1 MNRSS
6 HFANLAG
13 LVYEEFDAKLTA
25 KLKKV
30 GYTKVQFISKDGA
43 QVVVLTN
50 KDEQVLAFRGT
61 EPKEFN
67 DIKADLK
74 AWKSKSR
81 TEGRVHDGFYDEV
94 NKVWKDIKEKLS
106 TTKPLYICGHSLGG
120 AMATIAAS
128 RLQNKCKELYTF
140 GSPRVGN
147 KKWVES
153 VNVKHYRWRNNNDLV
168 TKVPLWIMGFRHHG
182 DMMYINHYGNLR
194 NGLSK
199 WQLFKDWAR
208 GHWAAIK
215 NFELFDG
222 LRDHGMANYVKN
234 TAKINK

>member
-1 MNRSS
+1 M
-6 HFANLAG
+6 
-13 LVYEEFDAKLTA
+13 
-25 KLKKV
+25 
-30 GYTKVQFISKDGA
+30 
-43 QVVVLTN
+43 
-50 KDEQVLAFRGT
+50 LAFRGT

-74 AWKSKSR
+74 AWKSKSK
-81 TEGRVHDGFYDEV
+81 TKGRVHDGFYDEV

-106 TTKPLYICGHSLGG
+106 TSKPLYICGHSLGG

-199 WQLFKDWAR
+199 WQLLKDWAR

>member
-13 LVYEEFDAKLTA
+13 LVYNNFDDKLTS
-25 KLKKV
+25 KLKDLGYSKV
-30 GYTKVQFISKDGA
+30 TYISKKGA
-43 QVVVLTN
+43 QVMVLTN
-50 KDEQVLAFRGT
+50 RDEQVLAFRGT

-94 NKVWKDIKEKLS
+94 NKIWGEIENNLS
-106 TTKPLYICGHSLGG
+106 KTKPLYICGHSLGG

-128 RLQNKCKELYTF
+128 RLQIQTEALYTF

-147 KKWVES
+147 KKWVDS

-168 TKVPLWIMGFRHHG
+168 PKVPFWIMGFRHHG
-182 DMMYINHYGNLR
+182 KLMYINHYGNLR
-194 NGLSK
+194 NG
-199 WQLFKDWAR
+199 F
-208 GHWAAIK
+208 G
-215 NFELFDG
+215 
-222 LRDHGMANYVKN
+222 
-234 TAKINK
+234 

>member
-13 LVYEEFDAKLTA
+13 LVYEQFDDKLTA

-50 KDEQVLAFRGT
+50 KNEQVLAFRGT

-74 AWKSKSR
+74 AWKSKSK
-81 TEGRVHDGFYDEV
+81 TKGRVHDGFYDEV

-106 TTKPLYICGHSLGG
+106 TSKPLYICGHSLGG

-199 WQLFKDWAR
+199 WQLLKDWAR

>member
-13 LVYEEFDAKLTA
+13 LVYEQFDDKLTA

-30 GYTKVQFISKDGA
+30 GYNKVQFISKDGA

-74 AWKSKSR
+74 AWKSKSK
-81 TEGRVHDGFYDEV
+81 TKGRVHDGFYDEV

-106 TTKPLYICGHSLGG
+106 TTKPL
-120 AMATIAAS
+120 
-128 RLQNKCKELYTF
+128 
-140 GSPRVGN
+140 
-147 KKWVES
+147 
-153 VNVKHYRWRNNNDLV
+153 
-168 TKVPLWIMGFRHHG
+168 
-182 DMMYINHYGNLR
+182 
-194 NGLSK
+194 
-199 WQLFKDWAR
+199 
-208 GHWAAIK
+208 
-215 NFELFDG
+215 
-222 LRDHGMANYVKN
+222 
-234 TAKINK
+234 